1 VVISIERNGKMANI
15 VFSDLLS
22 RAFKID
28 NTIQVKSDNVLD
40 ALDELNKLY
49 PGIKDDIL
57 VDGKNISQFIVLCKN
72 DTVIQREDIK
82 AVKLSDEDVL
92 YVVNMICGG

>member
-1 VVISIERNGKMANI
+1 M
-15 VFSDLLS
+15 
-22 RAFKID
+22 
-28 NTIQVKSDNVLD
+28 D

-57 VDGKNISQFIVLCKN
+57 VDSENISQFIVLCKN